1 MILKCEKGNGSIKV
15 LQDVL
20 QGTEDNR
27 LFPFLWMHGEDEETL
42 RDELRH
48 IRACGISSVCLESR
62 PHPDFVGARW
72 WKDVDVIMDEPAERA
87 CTYGCLTIG
96 HSPPVV
102 PTAWRKK
109 RRMLAP
115 SLCAGKTYRRV
126 RSPIGCFNP
135 AARR

>member
-72 WKDVDVIMDEPAERA
+72 WKDVDVIMDEARRTGMHVWVLDDRAFPTGSANGMAEKA
-87 CTYGCLTIG
+87 PDAL
-96 HSPPVV
+96 
-102 PTAWRKK
+102 
-109 RRMLAP
+109 RRRFV
-115 SLCAGKTYRRV
+115 GKTYRRV